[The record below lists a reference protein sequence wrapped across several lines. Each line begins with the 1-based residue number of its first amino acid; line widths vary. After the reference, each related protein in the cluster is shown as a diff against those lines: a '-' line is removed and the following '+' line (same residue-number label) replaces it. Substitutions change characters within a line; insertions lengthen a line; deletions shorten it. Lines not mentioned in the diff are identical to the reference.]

1 MVKLFL
7 FLFLFLLT
15 AHQYSKGQNNRL
27 DLQKLREPT
36 EKDTINLGKIVT
48 EDGQWHISLKPVEI
62 VQPYVCINERQRK
75 KYDQL
80 LIDVKKSYPLSLIV
94 GSEYRLVNT
103 ELDSIYKDKSSR
115 KKYIKWYQDYVYK
128 KYIDSVKTLNVRQ
141 GKLLLKL
148 ISRETGKSSYDLI
161 KEYRGGLNAVFWQ
174 SMAFMFGANLKSDYD
189 PVEDAMIENIVR
201 RIKSGEF
208 NN

>member
-1 MVKLFL
+1 MIKIY
-7 FLFLFLLT
+7 LFLLFFVIVYQSIE
-15 AHQYSKGQNNRL
+15 AQNTRL
-27 DLQKLREPT
+27 DLQKNREPVENDSLFAVST
-36 EKDTINLGKIVT
+36 KA
-48 EDGQWHISLKPVEI
+48 EDGFWHISLRPVEI
-62 VQPYVCINERQRK
+62 VRPFVFKNDRQKK

-80 LIDVKKSYPLSLIV
+80 LIDVRKAYPLSLIV
-94 GSEYRLVNT
+94 GSEYRLVNS
-103 ELDSIYKDKSSR
+103 ELDSIYKDKNSR

-128 KYIDSVKTLNVRQ
+128 TYLDSVKTLNVRQ

-148 ISRETGKSSYDLI
+148 ICRETGKSPYELI

-174 SMAFMFGANLKSDYD
+174 SMAFMFGANLRSEYD
-189 PVEDAMIENIVR
+189 PVEDAMVENIVR

>member
-1 MVKLFL
+1 MIKIYLILFFVVTVFQSL
-7 FLFLFLLT
+7 E
-15 AHQYSKGQNNRL
+15 AQNSRL
-27 DLQKLREPT
+27 DLQKLREPV
-36 EKDTINLGKIVT
+36 EKDTINTGKIVT

-62 VQPYVCINERQRK
+62 VRPYVFTNERQKK

-80 LIDVKKSYPLSLIV
+80 LTDVRKAYPLSLIV
-94 GSEYRLVNT
+94 GSEYRLVNS
-103 ELDSIYKDKSSR
+103 ELDSIYKDKSAR

-128 KYIDSVKTLNVRQ
+128 KYVDSLKTLNVRQ

-161 KEYRGGLNAVFWQ
+161 KEYRGGLNAFFWQ
-174 SMAFMFGANLKSDYD
+174 SMAFMFGANLKSEYD